1 MGSLSNMSHT
11 LLVLPT
17 YNEADNIRPMVK
29 RLLNLETVID
39 VLVVDDN
46 SPDGTGDIA
55 SELSELNECVHVLH
69 RQEKDGLGR
78 AYCAGFAWAL
88 ERDYDFVFEM
98 DCDFSHNPD
107 DIVRF
112 LEKAESENADLVLGS
127 RYCEGIRVINWPIS
141 RLMLSLFAA
150 KYVQIITGM
159 SFTDPT
165 GGFKCFRRQAL
176 QAINLDKVKAN
187 GYSFQVEL
195 THILWRAGYK
205 IAEVPIIFTDRFV
218 GTSKM
223 SGKIVREAIWMVW
236 RLWLQNGLRRRP
248 RKNKSVVKH

>member
-1 MGSLSNMSHT
+1 
-11 LLVLPT
+11 
-17 YNEADNIRPMVK
+17 
-29 RLLNLETVID
+29 
-39 VLVVDDN
+39 
-46 SPDGTGDIA
+46 
-55 SELSELNECVHVLH
+55 
-69 RQEKDGLGR
+69 
-78 AYCAGFAWAL
+78 
-88 ERDYDFVFEM
+88 
-98 DCDFSHNPD
+98 
-107 DIVRF
+107 
-112 LEKAESENADLVLGS
+112 
-127 RYCEGIRVINWPIS
+127 
-141 RLMLSLFAA
+141 
-150 KYVQIITGM
+150 M

-165 GGFKCFRRQAL
+165 GGFKCFRRRAL